1 MDWLA
6 PAVLKVSNLGEWA
19 PVVFVALY
27 IVAAVTLVPASLLLT
42 VSAGAMFGVW
52 RGSLLVFI
60 GASLGA
66 SLVYALASPLAG
78 SRWMQRVTGDRRVD
92 ALRTAAAGEGVR
104 IMFLLRLSPITPY
117 SIVNYALALS
127 GVRFTDFL
135 AALHGMI
142 PVIIM
147 STYYGQSGG
156 RRGGAGRGRLSAAR
170 AGVLRVAGRRPR
182 RHHRVDDTDYT
193 GVALRHRGAAASMI
207 HSTRSTA
214 SRPAEAG
221 FDRQHLV

>member
-6 PAVLKVSNLGEWA
+6 PAVLKISNLGEWA

-27 IVAAVTLVPASLLLT
+27 IVAAVTLVPASFLLT

-52 RGSLLVFI
+52 LGSLLVFI

-66 SLVYALASPLAG
+66 SLVYAIASPLAG
-78 SRWMQRVTGDRRVD
+78 SRWMQRVTRDRRVD
-92 ALRTAAAGEGVR
+92 ALRTAVAGEGVN

-127 GVRFTDFL
+127 GVRFSDFV
-135 AALHGMI
+135 AALPGMI

-147 STYYGQSGG
+147 STYYGKVVGDV
-156 RRGGAGRGRLSAAR
+156 AALA
-170 AGVLRVAGRRPR
+170 AGVSPPR
-182 RHHRVDDTDYT
+182 GPEYY
-193 GVALRHRGAAASMI
+193 ALLVVGLI
-207 HSTRSTA
+207 VTIVSTMLITRA
-214 SRPAEAG
+214 SRRAIE
-221 FDRQHLV
+221 RQRHQ